1 MELEEDE
8 GESWKQKRGW
18 GLGFMRRRIH
28 GFRV

>member
-1 MELEEDE
+1 MELEDE

-18 GLGFMRRRIH
+18 GLGFLRRRIH